1 MSERYAVVK
10 GSGISEDAVAAC
22 LPFNYRVAA
31 SGVGEDGR
39 DAVVIRGEDDCG
51 WTLDDYV
58 LPRLA
63 SGLYFGA
70 EASAREA
77 GLLLYGLELGAE
89 VNNEGGAK

>member
-1 MSERYAVVK
+1 MSERYAVIK
-10 GSGISEDAVAAC
+10 GSGISEDAVDAY
-22 LPFNYRVAA
+22 LPFNYKVAA

-39 DAVVIRGEDDCG
+39 DAVVIRGEDDSG

-70 EASAREA
+70 EITAHEA
-77 GLLLYGLELGAE
+77 DGTSLS
-89 VNNEGGAK
+89 